1 MAKKIIFLKKAFF
14 SSLMA
19 LLGIKASAVDFRSE
33 KKSSSEIP
41 PEKMIARMR
50 PAVYGGP
57 ENLVDLEIYGKVLFE
72 KTKEP
77 APGILVRLYMNQN
90 YLLEE
95 VRTDRYGN
103 FAFETQKV
111 WEGIEDKRYQIVVG
125 EWFDE
130 EPLGKKEIIFQNNE
144 VQKEVI
150 FLIKAE
156 KKSEYFDII
165 ENEEI

>member
-1 MAKKIIFLKKAFF
+1 MAKKIIFFKKAFF

-19 LLGIKASAVDFRSE
+19 LLGIKASAIDFRSE
-33 KKSSSEIP
+33 KKSASEIP
-41 PEKMIARMR
+41 PEKMLARMR

-57 ENLVDLEIYGKVLFE
+57 ENLVDLEIYGKVLYE
-72 KTKEP
+72 NTREP
-77 APGILVRLYMNQN
+77 AAGMLVRLYMNQN

-111 WEGIEDKRYQIVVG
+111 WEGIEDKRYQILVG
-125 EWFDE
+125 EWFDK
-130 EPLGKKEIIFQNNE
+130 EPLGKKEIIFKDKE

-150 FLIKAE
+150 FLITAG

>member
-1 MAKKIIFLKKAFF
+1 MAKKNIFLKKAFF

-103 FAFETQKV
+103 FAFETQHV

-130 EPLGKKEIIFQNNE
+130 EPLEKKEIIFKDKE

>member
-1 MAKKIIFLKKAFF
+1 MAKKNIFLKKAFF

-103 FAFETQKV
+103 FAFETQHV

-130 EPLGKKEIIFQNNE
+130 EPLEKKEIIFKDKE

-150 FLIKAE
+150 FLIKAG

-165 ENEEI
+165 ENEKI

>member
-103 FAFETQKV
+103 FAFETQHV

-150 FLIKAE
+150 FLIK
-156 KKSEYFDII
+156 SENVTSEI
-165 ENEEI
+165 ENEEV